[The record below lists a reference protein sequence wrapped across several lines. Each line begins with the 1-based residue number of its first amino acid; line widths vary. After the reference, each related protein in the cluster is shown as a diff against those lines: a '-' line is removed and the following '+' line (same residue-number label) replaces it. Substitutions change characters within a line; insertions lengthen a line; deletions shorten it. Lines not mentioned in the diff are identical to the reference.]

1 MIDELRKLLAKSNIS
16 DRGIEETL
24 NACPAEIYF
33 LDKKFIS
40 ENFPVAGLPECE
52 LANTLAFAEKMQ
64 SSRLMR
70 LMAWHLYRNFAL
82 KPMGEVENYPELI
95 PALGY
100 DTGLLYLLLLL
111 AMIPHYKAR
120 AERERFPEKYACA
133 AASRIGTLTIFFAQ
147 KHDGK
152 FGIRARSM
160 RFMLHFTNSA
170 IFRIGRFDF
179 MPVRDNN
186 LPEIYGRGKEI
197 IAFCNRNWFLDADG
211 CQCDE
216 TAACRKAEFTA
227 DEIQVSGIPVNM
239 ETGLAEKNPVTIKFA
254 DGWQKIS
261 GSGDWTVYFHIP
273 GGGKMTPEVCES
285 SFREAREFFKSYY
298 ADRKFT
304 LIWSNSW
311 IFNPAWCDYLP
322 DSNLTKLIK
331 TGKLFPVRTTDKEG
345 LYFVFGRDDDDFDSY
360 TATNSMQRAMLKCR
374 AERGLRRAGCFFP
387 GF

>member
-1 MIDELRKLLAKSNIS
+1 MIEKLRELLNCSGIS
-16 DRGIEETL
+16 DSGIEDTL
-24 NACPAEIYF
+24 TACPAEIYF
-33 LDKKFIS
+33 LDKNFIA
-40 ENFPVAGLPECE
+40 ENFPVAGLPESE
-52 LANTLAFAEKMQ
+52 LANTIEFAEKMQ
-64 SSRLMR
+64 SDRLMR
-70 LMAWHLYRNFAL
+70 LLSWHLYRNFAL
-82 KPMGEVENYPELI
+82 KPMMQVENYPELI

-120 AERERFPEKYACA
+120 AEREKFPVKYAFA
-133 AASRIGTLTIFFAQ
+133 AASRIGTLTVFFAQ
-147 KHDGK
+147 THNGR

-179 MPVRDNN
+179 MPMRGDG
-186 LPEIYGRGKEI
+186 LPEIYGRGEEI
-197 IAFCNRNWFLDADG
+197 IAFCNRNWFLDTNG
-211 CQCDE
+211 CQCE
-216 TAACRKAEFTA
+216 ESCACRKAEFTA
-227 DEIQVSGIPVNM
+227 DENQVTGIPVNM
-239 ETGLAEKNPVTIKFA
+239 ATGLAERESVTIRFA

-261 GSGDWTVYFHIP
+261 GSDDWTIFFHIP
-273 GGGKMTPEVCES
+273 GGGKMTPEVSES
-285 SFREAREFFKSYY
+285 SFREVREFFNSYY

-322 DSNLTKLIK
+322 NSNLAKLIK
-331 TGKLFPVRTTDKEG
+331 IGKLFPVKTTDKEG

-360 TATNSMQRAMLKCR
+360 RAENSMQRAMLQCR
-374 AERGLRRAGCFFP
+374 AERGLCRVGCFFP